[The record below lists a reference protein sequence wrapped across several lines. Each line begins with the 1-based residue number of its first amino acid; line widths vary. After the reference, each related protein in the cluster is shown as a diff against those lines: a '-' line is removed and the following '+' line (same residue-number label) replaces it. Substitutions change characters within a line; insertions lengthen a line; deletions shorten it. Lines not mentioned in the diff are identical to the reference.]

1 MQAKVEL
8 KEEALKAHRLERV
21 ADQVAMK
28 DLGLYRGGI
37 IMLPK
42 YKFEKE
48 PFSLYVEIDVPPESI
63 FMRIGYNGQT
73 TIKKLVSEQTA
84 EPAQTEAQDDFCKAL
99 TE

>member
-1 MQAKVEL
+1 
-8 KEEALKAHRLERV
+8 
-21 ADQVAMK
+21 
-28 DLGLYRGGI
+28 
-37 IMLPK
+37 MLPK

-48 PFSLYVEIDVPPESI
+48 PFSLYVEIDAPPESI